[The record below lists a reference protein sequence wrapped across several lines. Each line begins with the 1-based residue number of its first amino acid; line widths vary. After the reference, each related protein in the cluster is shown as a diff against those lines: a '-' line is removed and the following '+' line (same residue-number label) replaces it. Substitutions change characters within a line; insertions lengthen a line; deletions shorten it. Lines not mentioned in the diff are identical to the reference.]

1 MVFSCKNCNKNY
13 KSRMGLFRH
22 NKECNVEISN
32 KKPNNICKYCN
43 KLLSNYTSKW
53 RHEQNCS
60 LNSNKFIQKMENM
73 QKEIKDLKS
82 KISSNPQT
90 INNKMTNSNNTQNI
104 ICVFPFSKE
113 PNNVLS
119 IKYLT
124 KSLNELGINSVIDIV
139 KKKHFNPELP
149 QLHNFCVTAKNDNY
163 ASIVDPETKK
173 IKYVNKKDVF
183 DSVYAGVVSNVNK
196 IEKPNVELKET
207 INKINNIPVSKNMLK
222 KLHSGINEEAYH
234 HRDLVKKTWTN
245 AYFDENKINI
255 DLNDSD
261 DDNEIDSNAPIIDK
275 IEHLLNEIKRKSYLF
290 M

>member
-1 MVFSCKNCNKNY
+1 MNFSCKKCEKNFETKSGLY
-13 KSRMGLFRH
+13 KH
-22 NKECNVEISN
+22 NVTYHPKNIN
-32 KKPNNICKYCN
+32 DKKPNNICKYCD
-43 KLLSNYTSKW
+43 KLLSSYGCKW
-53 RHEQNCS
+53 RHEKKCS
-60 LNSNKFIQKMENM
+60 QNSNKFIQKMEIM

-82 KISSNPQT
+82 KISSNPPT
-90 INNKMTNSNNTQNI
+90 INNKLTNSNNTQNI
-104 ICVFPFSKE
+104 ICVFPFGKE

-119 IKYLT
+119 IEYLT

-183 DSVYAGVVSNVNK
+183 DSVYAGVVSNVNT

-222 KLHSGINEEAYH
+222 KLHSGINKEAYH

-261 DDNEIDSNAPIIDK
+261 DDDIDTNAPIIDK
-275 IEHLLNEIKRKSYLF
+275 IENLLNKIKSKSYLF
-290 M
+290 L